1 MIVDLRLIVD
11 GEATCK
17 WTESSGTGNNRRS
30 TTYQGTEKYL
40 NSITYL
46 FGSKD
51 GENMEVQAGIHTYN
65 FVCQLPAPIPYSVE
79 GPHGY
84 VRYRVDL
91 NLDIPWAFD
100 LTAERAF
107 TVVRYED
114 LSFFPELHLPTEFE
128 EFKTFC
134 CWCCKSDP
142 LLLKVRLPKTGFG
155 LGEKIP
161 IFVEMI
167 NKSSTEVTHTTFT
180 LKRVET
186 FTSQSPS
193 VKTRVVKEEVA
204 ETRSRGA
211 KGGETV
217 NLEEFL
223 EIPQVLMI
231 SNNRYCKVFQITYEL
246 KFTAE
251 TKGVSVSPDI
261 HIPITIGTVGLRDD
275 GQRTSFNPPQSHLRK
290 KIQTP
295 ILQDI

>member
-1 MIVDLRLIVD
+1 MILDLRLIVD

-30 TTYQGTEKYL
+30 TTYHGEEKYL

-51 GENMEVQAGIHTYN
+51 GENMEVRTGIHTYN
-65 FVCQLPAPIPYSVE
+65 FVCQLPVPIPYSVE
-79 GPHGY
+79 GQHGY
-84 VRYRVDL
+84 VRYKADL

-100 LTAERAF
+100 LTAERTF

-114 LSFFPELHLPTEFE
+114 LNFFPELRLPCEFE
-128 EFKTFC
+128 EIKTFC

-142 LLLKVRLPKTGFG
+142 IVLKIRLPKTGFG

-161 IFVEMI
+161 IHVEMI
-167 NKSSTEVTHTTFT
+167 NKSSKDVAHTTFT
-180 LKRVET
+180 LKRIET

-193 VKTRVVKEEVA
+193 EKSRTNKEEVA
-204 ETRSRGA
+204 ELRSRGA

-217 NLEEFL
+217 TLDEFL

-251 TKGVSVSPDI
+251 TEGVSVSPDI
-261 HIPITIGTVGLRDD
+261 YIPITIGTVGLRDD
-275 GQRTSFNPPQSHLRK
+275 GFQSSFNQPPQLNGLRK
-290 KIQTP
+290 KP
-295 ILQDI
+295 